1 MDRFEVYDRE
11 NKTWID
17 DNIELMP
24 GWEES
29 FVQDKTT
36 DNGKVKL
43 KYKGIN
49 PPNWENGDWCRI
61 LHLENGETNATY
73 IKKTDTIHRVIDY
86 TLSECISLEYEQDT
100 TILRVIFD
108 VDKLGSKN
116 ISGGVSIWANTSNGK
131 ENLIS
136 DFTYFDGAEYNE
148 INLSEEYSGV
158 LGSEFIEYLP
168 EQTSIVNDKVVTVEK
183 DDTITYYVPKNHEQY
198 LISNPIMVF
207 DKTNDEWDIQIEL
220 LEPIEITNGIV
231 CETRSFTNQISK
243 TIDDIVY
250 IHEKKNHLNV
260 LESILRTTPANND
273 ISKSWYSRIK
283 IGNSSW
289 LEKQTFNDDTFSEPT
304 LYSILLDKYDSSLG
318 RTPVLYFD
326 IDGETDLPFNNLRA
340 EYALEFIRQDGF
352 DKAEVNMSNMVDNL
366 TQKQINKSWANKA
379 DGIVSNI
386 DNLAPSSSITYVS
399 EYLWAVPEVDTSKRD
414 ISSYGENSEK
424 GVWILKTPHMIKN
437 IKSIK
442 QLYVK
447 SETVTHYGVSN
458 MSLKREIIDLSNIVY
473 EKKQYNANNDVYDTR
488 DAIWYEEGTNI
499 IHLNNF
505 YFRTDTGCFFR
516 IEYEP
521 LIGIRYDEGKDYSTI
536 VNQVDGQVS
545 EDRISKYLN
554 DYLSSMNKTDIIIS
568 KTVEKW
574 SDIIDV
580 GTRIIDNDKNYIIT
594 NVSVVNRGFEY
605 DVIYQLNENHIRKN
619 DSIIAPQNI
628 RKDIEISYNGLTDR
642 RSCFIQYYKL
652 SLKDDIKTNNIKE
665 FISKKCLY
673 YAFLKGYEIQSPQ
686 LAKLRI
692 YNVYENGNGTK
703 TLNYFDRLCNGS
715 KSIINNTI
723 CFNLKYEDNAI
734 CGNKKELYP
743 YVNPMS
749 VNLATL
755 KTSPKNQIP
764 ILYTDGFG
772 EIKLFD
778 MSLVSFYHNE
788 LSNIESSIDVNDFK
802 QTNSY
807 IDVTTNYP
815 LTTGIDE
822 STTTYIATIK
832 DIAYEKDMLDI
843 FNYTIGFKI
852 ESDNQIILC
861 KKFFENSGLIKGVE
875 IGYISTNTTN
885 VQENDLEFTTGI
897 EIDTA
902 TIDGNEITIVS
913 RETITDEYKSIVLW
927 DINKMPVMIINDAD
941 KLAENQFNGQVLKL
955 YC

>member
-1 MDRFEVYDRE
+1 MDRFEVYNRE

-17 DNIELMP
+17 NNIELMP
-24 GWEES
+24 GWEEN

-36 DNGKVKL
+36 DSGKVKL

-73 IKKTDTIHRVIDY
+73 TKKTDTIHRVIDY
-86 TLSECISLEYEQDT
+86 TLGECISLEYEQDT
-100 TILRVIFD
+100 TILRLIFD
-108 VDKLGSKN
+108 VDKLGNKT
-116 ISGGVSIWANTSNGK
+116 IGGTISIWAYTNKGK
-131 ENLIS
+131 ENLLTDI
-136 DFTYFDGAEYNE
+136 TYFDGAEYNE

-198 LISNPIMVF
+198 LIANPIMVF

-220 LEPIEITNGIV
+220 LEPIEIANGIV

-243 TIDDIVY
+243 TIDDVVY

-273 ISKSWYSRIK
+273 ISQSWYSRVK

-289 LEKQTFNDDTFSEPT
+289 LEKQVFNDDTFSEPT

-326 IDGETDLPFNNLRA
+326 IDGETDLPFNNLRT
-340 EYALEFIRQDGF
+340 EYALEFIRQDGY
-352 DKAEVNMSNMVDNL
+352 DKAEVNMSDIVDNA

-386 DNLAPSSSITYVS
+386 DNLSPSSSITYVS
-399 EYLWAVPEVDTSKRD
+399 EYLWAVPEVDTTQRD

-424 GVWILKTPHMIKN
+424 GIWILKTPHMIKN

-442 QLYVK
+442 QLYVNG
-447 SETVTHYGVSN
+447 HPVSN
-458 MSLKREIIDLSNIVY
+458 SYDAALKREITELSSIVY
-473 EKKQYNANNDVYDTR
+473 EKKQYNSNNEAYDTR
-488 DAIWYEEGTNI
+488 NAIWYEEGTNI

-505 YFRTDTGCFFR
+505 YYKSDTGCFYR

-536 VNQVDGQVS
+536 VNQVDGQVA
-545 EDRISKYLN
+545 ENRISKYLN

-568 KTVEKW
+568 KTIENW
-574 SDIIDV
+574 HDIIDV
-580 GTRIIDNDKNYIIT
+580 GTRVVDGEKNYIIT
-594 NVSVVNRGFEY
+594 NVSIVNRGFEY
-605 DVIYQLNENHIRKN
+605 DIVYQLNENHIRKN

-642 RSCFIQYYKL
+642 RSCFIQYHKL
-652 SLKDDIKTNNIKE
+652 NLKDDIKTNNIKE
-665 FISKKCLY
+665 FISKKYLY
-673 YAFLKGYEIQSPQ
+673 YAILKGYEIQSPKI
-686 LAKLRI
+686 AKLRLYSI
-692 YNVYENGNGTK
+692 YKDENSVT
-703 TLNYFDRLCNGS
+703 TLNIIDRLCNGA
-715 KSIINNTI
+715 KTIINNTI
-723 CFNLKYEDNAI
+723 CFNLRYEDNAI
-734 CGNKKELYP
+734 CGNKKELYE
-743 YVNPMS
+743 YRA
-749 VNLATL
+749 NLGQIQPRL
-755 KTSPKNQIP
+755 KTSPQNQTP
-764 ILYTDGFG
+764 ILYVDGFG

-778 MSLVSFYHNE
+778 ISLISPYNDE
-788 LSNIESSIDVNDFK
+788 LSNIEFSTQSNDFR

-807 IDVTTNYP
+807 LDVTTNYP

-832 DIAYEKDMLDI
+832 DIEYEKDMLDI

-861 KKFFENSGLIKGVE
+861 KKFFENSGLIKGIE
-875 IGYISTNTTN
+875 IGYISTNTIN

-897 EIDTA
+897 EIESA
-902 TIDGNEITIVS
+902 TIYDNEITIVS
-913 RETITDEYKSIVLW
+913 RETITGNYKSIVLW
-927 DINKMPVMIINDAD
+927 DINKNPVIIINDAD
-941 KLAENQFNGQVLKL
+941 KLTENQFNGQVLKL